1 MVCGKGDGRYE
12 KKLKIKLQRGKD
24 EKVGKE
30 KGENGIKNVVKRR
43 VYVVSKKLNLK
54 VVGRS
59 IFSISDIRSV

>member
-1 MVCGKGDGRYE
+1 MK